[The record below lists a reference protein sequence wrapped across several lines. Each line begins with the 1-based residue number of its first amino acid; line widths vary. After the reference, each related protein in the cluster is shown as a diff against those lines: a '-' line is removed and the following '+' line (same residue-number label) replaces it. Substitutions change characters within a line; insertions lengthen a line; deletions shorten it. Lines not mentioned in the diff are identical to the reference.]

1 MALYKIKHRKIL
13 QYRDLQSFS
22 FRKRERM
29 SVQNLPLQLGLG
41 VKALETT
48 LIMALVLLLCVT
60 TAVTESLIGG
70 LTRVRGDPTY

>member
-1 MALYKIKHRKIL
+1 
-13 QYRDLQSFS
+13 
-22 FRKRERM
+22 M

-60 TAVTESLIGG
+60 TAVTEALIGG